1 MKTIKLLKKEFVI
14 LPILYFIISINTAF
28 SQDNAVNKQNV
39 YVPGKWDSSRLI
51 SGQLDSLKGA
61 KVVNIEFRYNNSRV
75 GEMSELDYINKKVT
89 EQNTQRAGKGD
100 EWLVDWN
107 ERKIISET
115 KMINSL
121 NKYIKKA
128 DLTFQKD
135 NKSAK
140 YTLIANTDSM
150 EPGWDIFMTGTP
162 STVNFNLVFMETQNN
177 KEFAAMSC
185 WGIGKGGVLPS
196 AFEFAGRF
204 LGDIIYKNMYPK
216 VKAKK

>member
-1 MKTIKLLKKEFVI
+1 MKSIKFLKRELI
-14 LPILYFIISINTAF
+14 LFSILCFFISINTAY
-28 SQDNAVNKQNV
+28 SQDNAVNKQNA
-39 YVPGKWDSSRLI
+39 YVPGKWDAARLI
-51 SGQLDSLKGA
+51 TGQLDSLKDA
-61 KVVNIEFRYNNSRV
+61 KVVNIEFRYNNTRV

-89 EQNTQRAGKGD
+89 EQNAQRAGKGD

-107 ERKIISET
+107 ERKIIGET

-121 NKYIKKA
+121 NRLVKKA

-140 YTLIANTDSM
+140 FTLIANTDSM
-150 EPGWDIFMTGTP
+150 EPGWDIFMTGT
-162 STVNFNLVFMETQNN
+162 SSIVNFNLVFIETQTN
-177 KEFAAMSC
+177 KVFATMWC
-185 WGIGKGGVLPS
+185 LGMGKGGVLPS